1 MKRKLQ
7 RVLVADDN
15 RIVRAVLRELFEG
28 LGAEVVEAADGDAAL
43 ELAQESGPQLI
54 FMDLL
59 MPKRDGFEVADE
71 ILRFGLP
78 SRPVLFLATAV
89 YKGARWEQECIK
101 TYKASEFLRKP
112 IDHDDLLN
120 RLDKYFTYDA
130 SILDD

>member
-15 RIVRAVLRELFEG
+15 RIVRVVLRELFEG
-28 LGAEVVEAADGDAAL
+28 LGADVVEAPDGEAAL
-43 ELAQESGPQLI
+43 RLAQETDPHLI

-59 MPKRDGFEVADE
+59 MPKRDGFQVADE

-101 TYKASEFLRKP
+101 TYKAAEFLRKP
-112 IDHDDLLN
+112 IDHDDLLG
-120 RLDKYFTYDA
+120 RLGKYFDIDPA
-130 SILDD
+130 SLED